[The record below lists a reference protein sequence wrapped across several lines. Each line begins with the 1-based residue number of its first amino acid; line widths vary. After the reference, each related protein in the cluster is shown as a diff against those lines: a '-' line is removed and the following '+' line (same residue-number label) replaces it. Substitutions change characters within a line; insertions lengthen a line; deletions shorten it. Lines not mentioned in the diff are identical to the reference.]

1 MYMLYLKIDRYSKH
15 GYSIL
20 MIGYVTCYTEYE
32 SVYLIN
38 IKEQQR
44 DSKNAIENSCP
55 ASNRIDISIG
65 LDRFDL

>member
-1 MYMLYLKIDRYSKH
+1 
-15 GYSIL
+15 
-20 MIGYVTCYTEYE
+20 MIGYLTCYTEYE

-55 ASNRIDISIG
+55 ASNRIDIHWIG
-65 LDRFDL
+65 SLRFVRPSFRVPPA